1 MGYSVGACTKSRT
14 ILGNVAA
21 QDELAALRIVPCR
34 HFNFRDAEDLQT
46 VPVGE
51 GIRNCR
57 PVRLFG
63 LDPTT
68 QYRRTRL
75 YPSNKDKRYDLAGLP
90 EAKARRE
97 RRAVWATDQIQSWPL
112 TNPTATMPAKA
123 FNAVFIHGYSPS
135 VSGCNEATA
144 QGCLRA
150 GDQSPAWII
159 GNRPFHFTF
168 SRMPK
173 KPTRIEIIEEG
184 DQRFLLK
191 TFADGKEKRE
201 PIVKLPR
208 KTRPRPKVDW
218 SRKYSSGLKR
228 GF

>member
-1 MGYSVGACTKSRT
+1 MGTLLLLADVTKR
-14 ILGNVAA
+14 
-21 QDELAALRIVPCR
+21 QR
-34 HFNFRDAEDLQT
+34 
-46 VPVGE
+46 
-51 GIRNCR
+51 
-57 PVRLFG
+57 
-63 LDPTT
+63 
-68 QYRRTRL
+68 
-75 YPSNKDKRYDLAGLP
+75 
-90 EAKARRE
+90 
-97 RRAVWATDQIQSWPL
+97 
-112 TNPTATMPAKA
+112 
-123 FNAVFIHGYSPS
+123 
-135 VSGCNEATA
+135 

-191 TFADGKEKRE
+191 TFADGQEKRE

-228 GF
+228 VLGETGPGIYWKIHANYPNTGGNLDELIKHLVSS